1 MFGCFIVRGL
11 AVEMVFGERLIDGD
25 DFDIPTSFHPCLS
38 AALVGEIS
46 GENLQEE
53 AAQFAVRRIGAFEE
67 IGLHEVAEET
77 LSQILCVLNVE
88 AAPAREDVKGQP
100 IGCAQ
105 IGKSGLLKV
114 CLIAISRLKHKRPA
128 GGREIGVMIACC
140 HAGVTMAETLA
151 GATDAQVSTGK
162 SVLVD
167 LRVLVCSSLAVVP
180 TLNILK
186 GLDPVG
192 LFDRATDKP
201 MRLDAGEWE
210 APTVS
215 EVASEFPAFAVM
227 ELTGRG
233 GMGVVYRALQP
244 DIEREVAIKLL
255 PPELSLDP
263 EFAERFRREAKLMA
277 SLQHEGLVAVYDFGE
292 TPSGNL
298 FYVMEFVPG
307 GDLAKRWKAGPMGAN
322 EVVAMIEQI
331 SAAVACAHEAGIVHR
346 DLKPANIMLA
356 TNGAP
361 KVMDFGLARPVAVQ
375 SALSQLTLPDVAM
388 GTPDYAAPEQLLA
401 IAQPTTAM
409 DVYSLG
415 VIAYEALTGQLP
427 RGVFD
432 PPSKLNSEVDPAFDA
447 VILQALQSDPSRR
460 FADAGAFRQAWL
472 RAADFRLQ
480 QQLRE
485 RETRLKLLRRTRL
498 AFAFGLVALVAVA
511 AAAYGYWQQQRAFA
525 SRQSAEQMVDLIVDR
540 MHGKLQDVGRV
551 DLLADVD
558 AEVGSYYAALPA
570 DERSPA
576 RVLSEARFFQR
587 RASMLRL
594 KGDWDDAITSAHR
607 AADLLV
613 PAAHAAPGDVDSFV
627 EAAQSLSTIAY
638 MNALRKDTAA
648 GLPAA
653 ERMVAFVVAAMPR
666 LPPDHRQVL
675 FYYSRSLRRLADQQV
690 LLERFDE
697 AQKNYLRSAAAIQR
711 TIAQPKP
718 GPDLFTEAA
727 QVESDIGDLAVK
739 RNAFDLAIQH
749 YQIALDMQQKAVKPG
764 IFKLSVAGHLQGLN
778 SYIAGAYQKKGDFA
792 AAKPFIEGCWTYT
805 EQILKR
811 SPGSTA
817 ALEAERYYYRVL
829 APDLEHDGKHEEAQ
843 AAIKKA
849 NEAYAKWN
857 KLKIGVAGD

>member
-1 MFGCFIVRGL
+1 MNP
-11 AVEMVFGERLIDGD
+11 
-25 DFDIPTSFHPCLS
+25 IPPL
-38 AALVGEIS
+38 
-46 GENLQEE
+46 
-53 AAQFAVRRIGAFEE
+53 
-67 IGLHEVAEET
+67 
-77 LSQILCVLNVE
+77 
-88 AAPAREDVKGQP
+88 
-100 IGCAQ
+100 
-105 IGKSGLLKV
+105 
-114 CLIAISRLKHKRPA
+114 
-128 GGREIGVMIACC
+128 
-140 HAGVTMAETLA
+140 LA
-151 GATDAQVSTGK
+151 G
-162 SVLVD
+162 LD
-167 LRVLVCSSLAVVP
+167 L
-180 TLNILK
+180 
-186 GLDPVG
+186 VG
-192 LFDRATDKP
+192 LFDRAKDQ
-201 MRLDAGEWE
+201 RLCLDAGEWE
-210 APTVS
+210 PLNVS
-215 EVASEFPAFAVM
+215 DVASEFPAFAVM
-227 ELTGRG
+227 DLIGRG

-298 FYVMEFVPG
+298 FYVMEFVSG
-307 GDLAKRWKAGPMGAN
+307 GDLAKRWKAGPMAAN
-322 EVVAMIEQI
+322 EAVAMIEQI
-331 SAAVACAHEAGIVHR
+331 SAAVGCAHEAGIVHR

-356 TNGAP
+356 ASGAP

-401 IAQPTTAM
+401 ITQPTTAM

-432 PPSKLNSEVDPAFDA
+432 SPSKLNSEVDPAFDA

-460 FADAGAFRQAWL
+460 FADAGAFRQSWL
-472 RAADFRLQ
+472 RAADYHLQ

-498 AFAFGLVALVAVA
+498 TFAFGLVAFIAMA
-511 AAAYGYWQQQRAFA
+511 AATYGYWQQQRAFA
-525 SRQSAEQMVDLIVDR
+525 SRQSAEQMVDLIVDK

-558 AEVGSYYAALPA
+558 AEVGNYYAALPA
-570 DERSPA
+570 EERSPA

-594 KGDWDDAITSAHR
+594 KGDWEGAITNAHR

-613 PAAHAAPGDVDSFV
+613 PAAQAAPGDVDAFV

-638 MNALRKDTAA
+638 MHGLRRDTSA

-653 ERMVAFVVAAMPR
+653 ERMVGFVVAAMPR

-697 AQKNYLRSAAAIQR
+697 AQKNYLSSAAAIQH

-727 QVESDIGDLAVK
+727 QVETEIGDLASN
-739 RNAFDLAIQH
+739 RSDFDLAIEH
-749 YQIALDMQQKAVKPG
+749 YQLALDMQGRAVKPG
-764 IFKLSVAGHLQGLN
+764 VFKLSIVSRFQALN
-778 SYIAGAYQKKGDFA
+778 SYMAGAYQKKGEFG
-792 AAKPFIEGCWTYT
+792 AAKPFIAECWTYT
-805 EQILKR
+805 EQIFKR
-811 SPGSTA
+811 SPNSTD

-829 APDLEHDGKHEEAQ
+829 GPDLEHDGKHAESQ
-843 AAIKKA
+843 IAIKKA